1 MKRKQ
6 RFIANTFLLTAVTLF
21 LRAVGVSFNVYIANK
36 IGAAGMG
43 LFSLIMSVYN
53 FGVTF
58 ACSGINLASTKIVSE
73 EMAVGAEGGM
83 RRAVAVS
90 CLYGLVFG
98 GAAFLLI
105 FFGAPFAGNVL
116 LNDERTVKPLMIL
129 SVSLPCV
136 AMSAAISGY
145 FSAVGRVYKSA
156 LAQVAEQFIRVAGCI
171 ILLDFFDRSDAGT
184 ACNSVVASG
193 CAAEIISFLLIFV
206 LLKSDIRRYSKKSV
220 SKNITKRMLWI
231 ALPVAVSSY
240 VRSALSTVE
249 HTMIPKGLK
258 KHGSDSETALSAYGT
273 VHGMVMP
280 LILFPS
286 AGLQAVSSLL
296 IPEVTMYHKRGDTG
310 RINALIEKSLYT
322 TLIFSVGASGIL
334 FFFAEEI
341 GMAVY
346 KSREAAYFLK
356 LIAPL
361 AVVMY
366 ADGVVDAV
374 LKGLNQQVY
383 SMGYNIADSVIAIVL
398 MVFLLPAKGIDG
410 YIIIIYVTE
419 MVNAFLSINR
429 LLHVSDFK
437 IHPLKWTVLPAI
449 SIFVSVYFVKSF
461 AVCPSAASGTAGT
474 IATGATI
481 AMICAAA
488 GIYAGLMLLLSA
500 RGKLKTVVAKRF
512 FV

>member
-1 MKRKQ
+1 MKRKH
-6 RFIANTFLLTAVTLF
+6 RFIANTFLLTVVTLF

-36 IGAAGMG
+36 IGSAGMG

-58 ACSGINLASTKIVSE
+58 AYSGINLAATKIVSE
-73 EMAVGAEGGM
+73 ELAVGSEGGVK
-83 RRAVAVS
+83 RAVRRS
-90 CLYGLVFG
+90 CLYGLFFG
-98 GAAFLLI
+98 SAAFVLI

-116 LNDERTVKPLMIL
+116 LNDARTVKPLMIL
-129 SVSLPCV
+129 SLSLPCV
-136 AMSAAISGY
+136 AMSAAVSGY

-156 LAQVAEQFIRVAGCI
+156 AVQVAEQIIRVLGCVV
-171 ILLDFFDRSDAGT
+171 LLDYFGISDAGT
-184 ACNSVVASG
+184 ACNAVVASG
-193 CAAEIISFLLIFV
+193 CAAEIISFALIYI
-206 LLKSDIRRYSKKSV
+206 LYKTDIRRYRKKGGGKDV
-220 SKNITKRMLWI
+220 TKRILGF

-240 VRSALSTVE
+240 VRSALSTIE

-258 KHGSDSETALSAYGT
+258 KHGSDAESALSSYGT

-280 LILFPS
+280 LIFFPS
-286 AGLQAVSSLL
+286 AVLQAFSSLL
-296 IPEVTMYHKRGDTG
+296 IPEVTMYHKRGDFKG
-310 RINALIEKSLYT
+310 INALIEKSLYT
-322 TLIFSVGASGIL
+322 TLMFSIGASGIL

-346 KSREAAYFLK
+346 KSQEATYFLK

-383 SMGYNIADSVIAIVL
+383 SMGYNIADSALAIVL
-398 MVFLLPAKGIDG
+398 MIFLLPAKGIDG
-410 YIIIIYVTE
+410 YVIIIYVTE

-429 LLHVSDFK
+429 LLRVSDFK
-437 IHPLKWTVLPAI
+437 IHPLKWTAVPAAG
-449 SIFVSVYFVKSF
+449 IFVSVFFVRSF
-461 AVCPSAASGTAGT
+461 GGTPAGTAETVCMVG
-474 IATGATI
+474 
-481 AMICAAA
+481 AAA
-488 GIYAGLMLLLSA
+488 AVYVFIMLLFSA
-500 RGKLKTVVAKRF
+500 GGGIKAVVAKRF

>member
-6 RFIANTFLLTAVTLF
+6 KFIANTFLLTVVTLF
-21 LRAVGVSFNVYIANK
+21 MRAVGVSFNVYIANK
-36 IGAAGMG
+36 IGATGMG

-58 ACSGINLASTKIVSE
+58 ACSGINLAATKIVSE
-73 EMAVGAEGGM
+73 ELAVGSEGGV
-83 RRAVAVS
+83 RRAVRRSAV
-90 CLYGLVFG
+90 YGLIFG

-116 LNDERTVKPLMIL
+116 LNDERTIKPLMIL
-129 SVSLPCV
+129 AVSLPCV
-136 AMSAAISGY
+136 AMPAAISGY
-145 FSAVGRVYKSA
+145 FTAVGRIYKSA
-156 LAQVAEQFIRVAGCI
+156 LVQVAEQLIRVAGCV
-171 ILLDFFDRSDAGT
+171 ILLDFLGRTDAQA

-193 CAAEIISFLLIFV
+193 CAAEIISFFMIFI
-206 LLKSDIRRYSKKSV
+206 LLKIDMKRYSKRGASQG
-220 SKNITKRMLWI
+220 ITRRMLWI

-240 VRSALSTVE
+240 VRSALSTIE

-258 KHGSDSETALSAYGT
+258 KHGSDADTALSSYGI

-280 LILFPS
+280 LIFFPS
-286 AGLQAVSSLL
+286 AVLQAFSSLL
-296 IPEVTMYHKRGDTG
+296 IPEVTRYHKRGDTNK
-310 RINALIEKSLYT
+310 INALIEKSLYT
-322 TLIFSVGASGIL
+322 TLVFSIGASGIM

-346 KSREAAYFLK
+346 KSPEAAYFLK
-356 LIAPL
+356 MIAPL
-361 AVVMY
+361 AAVMY

-383 SMGYNIADSVIAIVL
+383 SMGYNIADSAIAIVL
-398 MVFLLPAKGIDG
+398 MMFLLPAKGIDG

-437 IHPLKWTVLPAI
+437 IHPLKWTVLP
-449 SIFVSVYFVKSF
+449 SIGIFMSVYFVKSF
-461 AVCPSAASGTAGT
+461 GGAPTS
-474 IATGATI
+474 TGAI
-481 AMICAAA
+481 IGMICAAV
-488 GIYAGLMLLLSA
+488 GIYAIFMLLLSA
-500 RGKLKTVVAKRF
+500 WSFKKTLVAKRF
-512 FV
+512 PI